1 MNNGIRDIRSAG
13 QKEPGRVARGRRP
26 LGLAKSKPETAPY
39 KKMSDIELVIA
50 SQRGDELAMKYLLK
64 TQERSIVNIL
74 RSIAPDFRDTADLVQ
89 EALIRL
95 WSGLPHLRNPY
106 SFRTWMKRIVKNLFY
121 DELRNR
127 PRDIQIVS
135 TNELRENNDNKEQTI
150 NEIVDDTTKP
160 DNIVL
165 SNELAELISD
175 AIEKVPPQFRTVV
188 LLRDIDGMS
197 YDQIAEATHTDI
209 GTVKSRISRGRAKI
223 QRYLRSYLD
232 VA

>member
-1 MNNGIRDIRSAG
+1 MNNRIRDIKTAG
-13 QKEPGRVARGRRP
+13 KKEPGKMPRRRRT
-26 LGLAKSKPETAPY
+26 LGLAKTKPGNIPY
-39 KKMSDIELVIA
+39 QSMSDIELVIA
-50 SQRGDELAMKYLLK
+50 SQRGDELAMTHLLK
-64 TQERSIVNIL
+64 MQERSILNIL

-95 WSGLPHLRNPY
+95 WSGIPHLRNPY
-106 SFRTWMKRIVKNLFY
+106 SFRTWMTRIVKNLFY

-135 TNELRENNDNKEQTI
+135 TDDLRENSDNKEQTI
-150 NEIVDDTTKP
+150 NEIVDDSTKP

-175 AIEKVPPQFRTVV
+175 AIEKVPPQFRAVV
-188 LLRDIDGMS
+188 LLRDVDGLS

-223 QRYLRSYLD
+223 QRYLRSYLE

>member
-1 MNNGIRDIRSAG
+1 MNNRIRDITTAG
-13 QKEPGRVARGRRP
+13 KNKEPH
-26 LGLAKSKPETAPY
+26 
-39 KKMSDIELVIA
+39 
-50 SQRGDELAMKYLLK
+50 LLRM
-64 TQERSIVNIL
+64 QERSIVNIL

-95 WSGLPHLRNPY
+95 WSGIPHLRNPY
-106 SFRTWMKRIVKNLFY
+106 SFRTWMTRIVKNLFY

-135 TNELRENNDNKEQTI
+135 TDDLRENNDNKEQTI
-150 NEIVDDTTKP
+150 NEIVDESTKP

-175 AIEKVPPQFRTVV
+175 AIEKVPPQFRAVV
-188 LLRDIDGMS
+188 LLRDIDGLS
-197 YDQIAEATHTDI
+197 YDQIAEATKTDI

>member
-1 MNNGIRDIRSAG
+1 M
-13 QKEPGRVARGRRP
+13 PRRRRT
-26 LGLAKSKPETAPY
+26 LGLATTKPENISY
-39 KKMSDIELVIA
+39 EKMSDIELVIA
-50 SQRGDELAMKYLLK
+50 SQRGDEVAMTYLLRM
-64 TQERSIVNIL
+64 QERSIVNIL

-95 WSGLPHLRNPY
+95 WSGIPHLRNPY
-106 SFRTWMKRIVKNLFY
+106 SFRTWMTRIVKNLFY

-135 TNELRENNDNKEQTI
+135 TDDLRENNDNKEQAI
-150 NEIVDDTTKP
+150 NEIVDDSTKP

-175 AIEKVPPQFRTVV
+175 AIEKVPPQFRAVV
-188 LLRDIDGMS
+188 LLRDIDGLS
-197 YDQIAEATHTDI
+197 YDQIAEATKTDI